1 MAKLSYLQQKRDL
14 LERLEMA
21 DKTLDIYRKK
31 ERELKEQISRLINQ
45 VEENKA
51 EIEMLKI
58 EKLFAEKKLKELELK
73 IQKDNYYENTSRTER
88 TKAIIKKRQ
97 IELGRL
103 CTCISPL
110 YSPSTGFFTP
120 PYEPLSPPLGGIADK

>member
-21 DKTLDIYRKK
+21 DKTLDIYRKN
-31 ERELKEQISRLINQ
+31 ERELKKQISRLLNQ

-73 IQKDNYYENTSRTER
+73 IQKDNIMRTQAEQ
-88 TKAIIKKRQ
+88 KEQKYNKKKQ

-103 CTCISPL
+103 CACISPL